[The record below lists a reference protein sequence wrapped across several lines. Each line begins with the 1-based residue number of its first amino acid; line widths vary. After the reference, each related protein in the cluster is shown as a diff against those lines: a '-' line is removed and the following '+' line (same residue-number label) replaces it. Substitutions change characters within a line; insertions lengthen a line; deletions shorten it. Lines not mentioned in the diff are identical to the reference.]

1 MATFISFFIEY
12 VIASIAYIHAVY
24 GGIQTH
30 GLLDLSLLPYPL
42 DQASRLYLGLAQII
56 TLSGVYCNLGFAIF
70 QAEGRNFLF
79 QNWLCSV
86 EFLFCWLIQFCLTFV
101 KITIE
106 NERILEQK
114 MIGY

>member
-1 MATFISFFIEY
+1 MRVSVYEQLTTYLVSSHFFFFFSVPHLATFISFFIEY

-86 EFLFCWLIQFCLTFV
+86 EFLFC
-101 KITIE
+101 
-106 NERILEQK
+106 
-114 MIGY
+114 

>member
-1 MATFISFFIEY
+1 LATFISFFIEY

-56 TLSGVYCNLGFAIF
+56 TLSGVYCNLGLTLISITFVIAIF

-86 EFLFCWLIQFCLTFV
+86 EFLFC
-101 KITIE
+101 
-106 NERILEQK
+106 
-114 MIGY
+114 